1 MKELTKYSRLA
12 GYLEKLYDKLNA
24 DFFNGELERPV
35 ITIQSTPR
43 AYGHYSLIPY
53 WNVDGTAKREI
64 NIAAGTLNN
73 RPIEAVIGTILHEMC
88 HQYNNEIANIADT
101 SRGNTYHN
109 KYFKQTA
116 ETHGLTVTRSEK
128 YGWSITTPSNEL
140 LDWILNNDIQ
150 EIKLNRND
158 FSGVRIVGGNTAAN
172 GGMPVPPTTRTNHN
186 HRYVCPCCH
195 SIARSGRPVR
205 LICGDCLQPM
215 AEG

>member
-24 DFFNGELERPV
+24 AFFDGELDRPV

-43 AYGHYSLIPY
+43 AYGHYSLVPY

-73 RPIEAVIGTILHEMC
+73 RPIENVIATLLHEMC
-88 HQYNNEIANIADT
+88 HQYNNEIANVQCT
-101 SRGNTYHN
+101 SRGGTYHN

-116 ETHGLTVTRSEK
+116 EAHGLKVERSEK
-128 YGWSITTPSNEL
+128 YGWSITSPSDEL
-140 LDWILNNDIQ
+140 LDWILDNDIQ
-150 EIKLNRND
+150 EIKLNRNEYY
-158 FSGVRIVGGNTAAN
+158 GIRITGGNAAAN
-172 GGMPVPPTTRTNHN
+172 GGAPTPTTRPNHN

-195 SIARSGRPVR
+195 SIARSGKPIN

-215 AEG
+215 MEG